1 MLYCLYVSMFVLE
14 DEQFFVCSMYAGVIN
29 DIICLRNHL
38 KSQVQEDF
46 HCNEDALFIVFSDS
60 PLGFVYLVLCH

>member
-14 DEQFFVCSMYAGVIN
+14 DEHFFYVCFMYAGVID
-29 DIICLRNHL
+29 DIISCQKSS

-46 HCNEDALFIVFSDS
+46 YCNEDALFIVFSDS
-60 PLGFVYLVLCH
+60 PLG